1 MTQRAIIVREAI
13 IWVFLVFALLRE
25 LGNEEPDAAY
35 FVLLALAIIGT
46 SAALELLSR
55 SIDFK
60 VIKKVRDYIKTVT

>member
-25 LGNEEPDAAY
+25 LGNEEPDAVY
-35 FVLLALAIIGT
+35 FVLLAFAIIGT
-46 SAALELLSR
+46 SAVLELFSR

-60 VIKKVRDYIKTVT
+60 VIKKVRDYMKTVT